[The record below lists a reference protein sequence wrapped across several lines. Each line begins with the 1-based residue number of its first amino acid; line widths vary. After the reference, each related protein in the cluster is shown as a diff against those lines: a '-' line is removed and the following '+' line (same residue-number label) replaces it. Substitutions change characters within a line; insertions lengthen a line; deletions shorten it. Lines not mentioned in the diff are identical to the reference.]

1 MNKKMNKKQKNET
14 IKMFENLFDI
24 YDPEN
29 VLDCL
34 RNVPEIKNFIF
45 LLMDD
50 AEKIGYNIGYNS
62 GVNFGIEYAQ
72 TQMEEPEH
80 DQLH

>member
-1 MNKKMNKKQKNET
+1 MNKKMNKKQKKE
-14 IKMFENLFDI
+14 IIEMFENLFDI

-34 RNVPEIKNFIF
+34 RNVPQIKKIIF

-50 AEKIGYNIGYNS
+50 AETIGYNR
-62 GVNFGIEYAQ
+62 GVDFGIEYAQ
-72 TQMEEPEH
+72 NQMEEPEH